1 MEEPEGGALFSF
13 SFFVVHLLVLKFGI
27 LSKGKIRKQTIQ
39 GRFFFK
45 LNLFNFLIHFMF
57 PKKKLPPEEKFAH
70 STPVYYIASS

>member
-13 SFFVVHLLVLKFGI
+13 SFFLHLLVLKFGI

-57 PKKKLPPEEKFAH
+57 PMKKLPSQKKFAH
-70 STPVYYIASS
+70 SIPVYYIASS